1 MFVFD
6 KSRKNT
12 MVGRG
17 GQGQTRALL
26 LRNLSSPRED
36 KTDAQRQFRAVHMQ
50 LQMNGKG
57 STKRGSESSIG
68 TGSQV
73 GFLEEE
79 VLTWAVKNGL
89 CLPDLSQE

>member
-1 MFVFD
+1 
-6 KSRKNT
+6 
-12 MVGRG
+12 
-17 GQGQTRALL
+17 
-26 LRNLSSPRED
+26 
-36 KTDAQRQFRAVHMQ
+36 MQ